1 MQYTTKTFSLAIA
14 TMTAGVVALAAAHS
28 IRTKAQ
34 GVSSPSSDGSA
45 LKSPTK
51 AVAVV
56 GNATKSRNEKFQ
68 REMEEANRRESI
80 ANKKAQQL
88 FEQGRLAEAEQA
100 CYDALAVS
108 LKINGEPTDTTA
120 MQLLGDVYREQ
131 KRYKEAIEVYGNS
144 LKHGIGDDDVPLNI
158 AWCYLKLGDLKNAHQ
173 FYSEEKFFADLPPAQ
188 KAMYII
194 SLPGTK
200 TPKTMEASLL
210 FALGCEK
217 SGHADVDNSV
227 PYFKKALLI
236 VPHNALIAYKC
247 ARDLARFSRK
257 EEAVPYWARAV
268 VFGKGFIAEESLID
282 LHNYL
287 MPDKVEQALS
297 EAKKIK

>member
-1 MQYTTKTFSLAIA
+1 MQHTTKTLGLVVTA
-14 TMTAGVVALAAAHS
+14 MTAGVVAL
-28 IRTKAQ
+28 
-34 GVSSPSSDGSA
+34 
-45 LKSPTK
+45 
-51 AVAVV
+51 VAVRPV
-56 GNATKSRNEKFQ
+56 RSEPQTAPSPPQSREITKNVDEEGQKYID
-68 REMEEANRRESI
+68 EMNRRESI

-88 FEQGRLAEAEQA
+88 FEEGRLAEAEQA

-108 LKINGEPTDTTA
+108 LKINGESTDSDA

-131 KRYKEAIEVYGNS
+131 GRYKEAIEVYGNS
-144 LKHGIGDDDVPLNI
+144 LKHGIGDDDVPLNT

-188 KAMYII
+188 KTTYME

-200 TPKTMEASLL
+200 TPKMMEASLL
-210 FALGCEK
+210 YALGCEK
-217 SGHADVDNSV
+217 SGHADIDKSV

-247 ARDLARFSRK
+247 ARDLASFYRSK
-257 EEAVPYWARAV
+257 EAVPYWARAA

-282 LHNYL
+282 LHNFL